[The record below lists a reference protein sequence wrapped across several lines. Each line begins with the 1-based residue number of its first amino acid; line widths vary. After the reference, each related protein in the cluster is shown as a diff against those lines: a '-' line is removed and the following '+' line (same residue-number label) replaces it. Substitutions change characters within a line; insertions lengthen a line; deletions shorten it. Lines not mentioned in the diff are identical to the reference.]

1 MQRRNF
7 LSSTGATLAGAGM
20 LGALSAP
27 QARADG
33 PAQRAPAQGVPKGS
47 RILLRGGYI
56 VSQDPKLGQFRGD
69 VLIDNGKIV
78 AVGQGLEAGSAE
90 TIDASGK
97 MVVPGFIETH
107 RHTWQSCL
115 RHMGGD
121 WSAAQ
126 YFSYNFFK
134 FGINMRPE
142 DVYAANLIGRLA
154 ALDGGITTLLDWSHI
169 MNSPA
174 HADAAVQGLRDTGA
188 RSVFAM
194 GWPQAPAPGK
204 WITSNAGKSTA
215 DIPDD
220 IRRVRKNLLPSD
232 SGLVTLAMA
241 GRGPDF
247 AVIEQVK
254 RDLQI
259 ARELGIRT
267 TIQIGFAQPGG
278 IAAMKSAGLLGPDI
292 THVHVHD
299 STEDEL
305 QMILDSG
312 GTTSISPLDE
322 MMRVRWRRTLPP
334 VMSTIGKGLV
344 VSLSVDSESTSDGSM
359 FSIMR
364 NALAVGRI
372 QASNPNDQRPE
383 PANFSAAAIITTQ
396 MVLNM
401 ATLEGAKTLGKER
414 TIGSISVGKDADLM
428 LLRADDLSF
437 YPLIDPVSAIVV
449 AADKACVDAVFVAGK
464 PLKYNGKLVDEALV
478 QRAQRLA
485 VASRDYLFEKGGYK
499 MPVGL

>member
-7 LSSTGATLAGAGM
+7 LRSTGVSLASAGA
-20 LGALSAP
+20 LGVAATGN
-27 QARADG
+27 ARAETS
-33 PAQRAPAQGVPKGS
+33 RQGSPKGA
-47 RILLRGGYI
+47 RILIRGGYI
-56 VSQDPKLGQFRGD
+56 LTQDPKLGQLRGD

-78 AVGQGLEAGSAE
+78 AVGKGLEAGGVE
-90 TIDASGK
+90 TVDASG
-97 MVVPGFIETH
+97 MIVLPGFIETH

-115 RHMGGD
+115 RHMGGN

-134 FGINMRPE
+134 FGVNMRPE

-174 HADAAVQGLRDTGA
+174 HADAAVQGLRDTSA

-204 WITSNAGKSTA
+204 WITSKDGKSIA

-220 IRRVRKNLLPSD
+220 IRRVRRSLLPGD

-247 AVIEQVK
+247 AVMDQVK
-254 RDLQI
+254 RDLMI
-259 ARELGIRT
+259 ARDLGIRT
-267 TIQIGFAQPGG
+267 TIHIGFAVPGG
-278 IAAMKSAGLLGPDI
+278 IAAMKAAGLLGPDI

-299 STEDEL
+299 STEEEL
-305 QMILDSG
+305 QMIVDSG

-334 VMSTIGKGLV
+334 VMSTLSKGLV

-364 NALAVGRI
+364 NTLAVGRI
-372 QASNPNDQRPE
+372 QASNPPDQRPE
-383 PANFSAAAIITTQ
+383 PADFSAAKIITTD

-401 ATLEGAKTLGKER
+401 ATIEGAKTLGQER
-414 TIGSISVGKDADLM
+414 RIGSISVGKDADLL

-437 YPLIDPVSAIVV
+437 FPLIEPDSAIVC
-449 AADKACVDAVFVAGK
+449 AADKACVDTVFVAGK
-464 PLKYNGKLVDEALV
+464 VLKFDGRLVDQPLV
-478 QRAQRLA
+478 ERARRLA

-499 MPVGL
+499 MPADL

>member
-1 MQRRNF
+1 MQRRSF
-7 LSSTGATLAGAGM
+7 VQSVAVGLGSLGAATATAPAGAET
-20 LGALSAP
+20 
-27 QARADG
+27 RAQT
-33 PAQRAPAQGVPKGS
+33 PRAVPKGP
-47 RILLRGGYI
+47 RILIRGGFI
-56 VSQDPKLGQFRGD
+56 VTQDPKLGDFRGD
-69 VLIDNGKIV
+69 VLIDNGKV
-78 AVGQGLEAGSAE
+78 AALGHKLDVADAEAV
-90 TIDASGK
+90 DASG
-97 MVVPGFIETH
+97 MIVMPGFIETH

-115 RHMGGD
+115 RHMGGN

-126 YFSYNFFK
+126 YFGYNFFK
-134 FGINMRPE
+134 FGVNMRPE

-194 GWPQAPAPGK
+194 GWPQAPAPGR
-204 WITSNAGKSTA
+204 WITSKDGKSTA

-220 IRRVRKNLLPSD
+220 IRRVRKQLLPSD
-232 SGLVTLAMA
+232 SALVTLAMA

-247 AVIEQVK
+247 AVIDQVK

-267 TIQIGFAQPGG
+267 TIHVGFAEPGG
-278 IAAMKSAGLLGPDI
+278 IAAMKAAGLLGPDI

-299 STEDEL
+299 STDEEL
-305 QMILDSG
+305 QMVLDSG

-334 VMSTIGKGLV
+334 VMQTLGRGLV

-372 QASNPNDQRPE
+372 QASNPPDQRPE
-383 PANFSAAAIITTQ
+383 PANFSAAQIITTN
-396 MVLNM
+396 MVLEM
-401 ATLEGAKTLGKER
+401 ATTGGAKTLGHEKV
-414 TIGSISVGKDADLM
+414 TGSITVGKDADML
-428 LLRADDLSF
+428 LLRADDLSYF
-437 YPLIDPVSAIVV
+437 PLIEPVSAIVC
-449 AADKACVDAVFVAGK
+449 AADKASIDAVFVAGR
-464 PLKYNGKLVDEALV
+464 PLKFNGEIVDQTLV
-478 QRAQRLA
+478 QRSRRLA
-485 VASRDYLFEKGGYK
+485 VASRDYLFEKGGYR
-499 MPVGL
+499 MAPGL